1 MVEHAEDDI
10 PLLPTPAAAD
20 GQRGPDYARAGRE
33 ESGGD
38 DLLTAILK
46 MQRLNG

>member
-1 MVEHAEDDI
+1 MVTLDDDI
-10 PLLPTPAAAD
+10 VLLPTPAAAD

-38 DLLTAILK
+38 DLLTALLK
-46 MQRLNG
+46 LQQEQSP